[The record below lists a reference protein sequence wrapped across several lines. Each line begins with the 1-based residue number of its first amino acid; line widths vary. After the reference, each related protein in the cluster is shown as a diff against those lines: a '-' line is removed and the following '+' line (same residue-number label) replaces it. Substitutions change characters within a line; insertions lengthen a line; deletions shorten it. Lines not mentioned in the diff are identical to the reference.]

1 MARIPQITANSDD
14 GGDVYR
20 LLVMV
25 HSMAGSLANSERKEW
40 HLARTNSDP
49 MYGPIVT
56 VWTNGIVDIEA
67 RTWRDEAM
75 QGNAYHEYTLS
86 AVVKRHADTDAQEAA
101 GHEQ

>member
-1 MARIPQITANSDD
+1 MTIETIKANSKD

-25 HSMAGSLANSERKEW
+25 HNMAGSLANSPRKDFR
-40 HLARTNSDP
+40 LARTQSGQ

-67 RTWRDEAM
+67 RTYKNEVP
-75 QGNAYHEYTLS
+75 AYHEYS
-86 AVVKRHADTDAQEAA
+86 MYACKPESS
-101 GHEQ
+101 E

>member
-1 MARIPQITANSDD
+1 MTIETIKANSKD

-25 HSMAGSLANSERKEW
+25 HSMAGSLANSTRKDFR
-40 HLARTNSDP
+40 LVRTQSDP

-67 RTWRDEAM
+67 RTYKNEVP
-75 QGNAYHEYTLS
+75 AYHEYS
-86 AVVKRHADTDAQEAA
+86 MYACKPESS
-101 GHEQ
+101 E

>member
-1 MARIPQITANSDD
+1 MTIETIKANSKD

-25 HSMAGSLANSERKEW
+25 HSMAGSLANSHRKEFS
-40 HLARTNSDP
+40 LARTQSDP

-67 RTWRDEAM
+67 RTYRNEVP
-75 QGNAYHEYTLS
+75 AYHEYS
-86 AVVKRHADTDAQEAA
+86 MYACKPESP
-101 GHEQ
+101 E